1 MASTLD
7 VTGNL
12 YTYDG
17 TLAQLLSLTV
27 LPSFSS
33 VSGSVSLTED
43 DGVLTSG
50 EAGTLSID
58 GVPQFVDYEGVASFN
73 AQSLV
78 GGVLGVLLGSTEA
91 AVFTSASGEVYLYAP
106 DGFPALA
113 GVATTISLDATASY
127 DLAPSTAGVDGTS
140 GDDTMEVGYTDA
152 DGDEIT
158 DYDPGGFLGIGYQ
171 SGDDTIYGYAGND
184 SINAGSGD
192 DTVYGG
198 SGDDTVLGADGNDA
212 LYGDEGND
220 SIDGGTGNDLIYGG
234 ADDDTVLGG
243 DGDDVLHGDDGNDS
257 IDGGSGYD
265 LIYGGADDDTITGG
279 LGRDTVYG
287 GDGNDTWLA
296 GSSDSGTDF
305 VYLEGGDD
313 VAEVGYFNTADGP
326 DILDGGDGNDTIAL
340 DGTAVDAFD
349 LGITLNDDGTAT
361 NIGFGT
367 EVLNFENVR
376 GNSGANAITGNLLD
390 NELIGAGGQD
400 TLSGGGGNDTL
411 DGGADNDT
419 LDGGDGD
426 DILTGGAGADSQTG
440 GAGNDTFIIGS
451 AADANGD
458 VIIGGT
464 GPDDTTD
471 QDAID
476 LSALDPASYT
486 ITAVDDPN
494 DSGAKTGTVNFT
506 TGEVL
511 TFSGIEIICFAQ
523 GTEIITA
530 DGPTC
535 VEDLAEGDLV
545 MTMDNGYQPVRWLG
559 SKVLSAADL
568 QTAPKL
574 RPIRIAAGAL
584 GNDTPARDLLV
595 SRQHRVL
602 LRSAIAERMFGVK
615 EVLVAAIKLVGLP
628 GIEIAEDVDG
638 VTYFHI
644 LFDRHEIVFSNGAA
658 TESLFTGPEA
668 LKAVSEDARAE
679 ILQLFP
685 DIAEQTERTA
695 ARHIPTKGQ
704 RVLRLI
710 ARHARNNTPL
720 V

>member
-158 DYDPGGFLGIGYQ
+158 DYDPGFLGIGYQ
-171 SGDDTIYGYAGND
+171 SGEDTIYGYAGND

-257 IDGGSGYD
+257 IDGGSGND

-326 DILDGGDGNDTIAL
+326 DILDGGGGNDTIAL

-349 LGITLNDDGTAT
+349 LVHQYMVFIVQFNFRYDGRVV
-361 NIGFGT
+361 GF
-367 EVLNFENVR
+367 EFFQ
-376 GNSGANAITGNLLD
+376 NL
-390 NELIGAGGQD
+390 
-400 TLSGGGGNDTL
+400 
-411 DGGADNDT
+411 
-419 LDGGDGD
+419 GDRN
-426 DILTGGAGADSQTG
+426 LT
-440 GAGNDTFIIGS
+440 
-451 AADANGD
+451 
-458 VIIGGT
+458 
-464 GPDDTTD
+464 
-471 QDAID
+471 
-476 LSALDPASYT
+476 
-486 ITAVDDPN
+486 
-494 DSGAKTGTVNFT
+494 
-506 TGEVL
+506 
-511 TFSGIEIICFAQ
+511 
-523 GTEIITA
+523 
-530 DGPTC
+530 
-535 VEDLAEGDLV
+535 
-545 MTMDNGYQPVRWLG
+545 
-559 SKVLSAADL
+559 
-568 QTAPKL
+568 
-574 RPIRIAAGAL
+574 
-584 GNDTPARDLLV
+584 
-595 SRQHRVL
+595 
-602 LRSAIAERMFGVK
+602 
-615 EVLVAAIKLVGLP
+615 
-628 GIEIAEDVDG
+628 
-638 VTYFHI
+638 
-644 LFDRHEIVFSNGAA
+644 
-658 TESLFTGPEA
+658 
-668 LKAVSEDARAE
+668 
-679 ILQLFP
+679 
-685 DIAEQTERTA
+685 
-695 ARHIPTKGQ
+695 
-704 RVLRLI
+704 
-710 ARHARNNTPL
+710 
-720 V
+720 